1 MRLPQAGV
9 IRQAMANRD
18 LRKVLVAFFIFTVG
32 EWATWIALLVWA
44 YDRGGVGGASAI
56 ALVQLVPS
64 AFFAAPAAAW
74 ISRLPG
80 ASALRAGYAAQALT
94 SIALGAAML
103 LDGPVPVVAVLAAIA
118 AVAITIT
125 RPAHSALLPLISRT
139 TGDLTTGNAATG
151 SVEAIGTFVGPL
163 FSGLVLA
170 TWSAGGVPLVV
181 GVLSL
186 VSVVLTGRLHSAPSG
201 GPRSAAPTEPRGSLR
216 AVARD
221 PAARL
226 FCALIAAENV
236 LVGMMDILLVVLA
249 LEILS
254 MSDAGPGILNSA
266 IGFGGLAG
274 AAVTFLLVGRH
285 RLALALTAGAVAAG
299 VAFAFAGIA
308 GSVPI
313 AVVLI
318 AMSGAGKMFFDVA
331 SRTFVQRLLPDHLL
345 TAVFGLQESV
355 MMAGIAVGA
364 LVAPVL
370 VASVGAEMSFVAA
383 GLFLPVVALAAF
395 RRLRAFDAEAQVPAD
410 VLALLLGVPIIAVL
424 KPRIIERLARDSVPV
439 LAGPADVIVAEGDPG
454 DRFFV
459 IASGRVEV
467 TMAGHSVRELGA
479 GDWFG
484 EIALLR
490 DVPRTAT
497 VTAAE
502 PTALW
507 AMGRTSFL
515 ASVAAAPPAVAAAEH
530 YAHDVYDVYDD

>member
-9 IRQAMANRD
+9 IRQALANRD
-18 LRKVLVAFFIFTVG
+18 LRKVLVAFFIFNVG

-44 YDRGGVGGASAI
+44 YDRGGVGAASAI
-56 ALVQLVPS
+56 ALAQLIPS
-64 AFFAAPAAAW
+64 ALFAAPAAAW
-74 ISRLPG
+74 IGRLPG
-80 ASALRAGYAAQALT
+80 ASALRLGYAAQAVS
-94 SIALGAAML
+94 SIALGVAML
-103 LDGPVPVVAVLAAIA
+103 VDGPVVVVGVLAAVA
-118 AVAITIT
+118 AVTITIT

-151 SVEAIGTFVGPL
+151 AVEAVGTFIGPL
-163 FSGLVLA
+163 FSGIVLA

-186 VSVVLTGRLHSAPSG
+186 ISVVLVGTLETVPSS
-201 GPRSAAPTEPRGSLR
+201 GPRTAAAAAEPRGSLR

-274 AAVTFLLVGRH
+274 AAVTFLLVGRQ
-285 RLALALTAGAVAAG
+285 RLALALTAGAVTAG
-299 VAFAFAGIA
+299 VAFAFAGVS
-308 GSVPI
+308 GNVPI
-313 AVVLI
+313 ALALI
-318 AMSGAGKMFFDVA
+318 AVSGAGKVFFDVA
-331 SRTFVQRLLPDHLL
+331 SRTFLQRLLPDHLL

-355 MMAGIAVGA
+355 MMAGLAVGA
-364 LVAPVL
+364 LAAPFL
-370 VASVGAEMSFVAA
+370 VAWVGAEMSFVAA
-383 GLFLPVVALAAF
+383 GLFLPLVALAAF
-395 RRLRAFDAEAQVPAD
+395 TRLRGFDAQAQVPAD
-410 VLALLLGVPIIAVL
+410 VLALLLDVPILAVL
-424 KPRIIERLARDSVPV
+424 KPRIVERLARDSVPV
-439 LAGPADVIVAEGDPG
+439 LVEADDVIVAQGEPG

-459 IASGRVEV
+459 IAAGRVEV
-467 TMAGHSVRELGA
+467 TMDGHRVRDLGV

-497 VTAAE
+497 VTATE

-507 AMGRTSFL
+507 AMGRASFL
-515 ASVAAAPPAVAAAEH
+515 ASVAGAPPAVAVADD
-530 YAHDVYDVYDD
+530 YAHDVYVDEA